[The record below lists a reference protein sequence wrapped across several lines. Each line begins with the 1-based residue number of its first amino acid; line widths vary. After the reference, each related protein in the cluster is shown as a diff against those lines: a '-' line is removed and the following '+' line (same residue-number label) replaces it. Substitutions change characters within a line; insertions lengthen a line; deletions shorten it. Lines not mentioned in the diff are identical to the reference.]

1 MLMKKK
7 KIASPENLAI
17 FLLLM
22 ISRQLMCGTIWFS
35 GKYVNGA
42 IIIVDGGLW
51 LSRPRHIPKE
61 EVKALSKVVEKK
73 VRASGVGVPSS
84 KLWWHLWLCSSS
96 VCSVSYMSI
105 CCPSIVVS
113 LSMSPVHAHGLL
125 AGWAENI
132 YCCLPICI
140 RNGWDRYGIPTKR
153 CLLPNIHMLS
163 VQIVNERVI
172 LKI

>member
-1 MLMKKK
+1 MPILTKLTIVLFYVHAYLLSSQCNHCGWSVISFSLMLMKKK

-17 FLLLM
+17 FLLL
-22 ISRQLMCGTIWFS
+22 ITRHLMCDTIWFS

-42 IIIVDGGLW
+42 TIIVDGGLW

-105 CCPSIVVS
+105 L
-113 LSMSPVHAHGLL
+113 LSVWLMPPVHAHGLL
-125 AGWAENI
+125 AGWAVSN
-132 YCCLPICI
+132 L
-140 RNGWDRYGIPTKR
+140 
-153 CLLPNIHMLS
+153 H
-163 VQIVNERVI
+163 
-172 LKI
+172 